1 MTLHVERAGSG
12 ANLVLLHGWGLHS
25 GAWSE
30 AMPALKAAFRVHAI
44 DLPGHGH
51 SSGARVGSLDQGVDA
66 VAACIPEGAAVC
78 GWSLGG
84 LVAQRLAQRHP
95 ARVRQLVLVA
105 TTPCFV
111 ERADW
116 PDAMKAATLDAFG
129 EGLRHNLE
137 ATLAS
142 FVRLNALHGAHG
154 RETIRA
160 FTSRVLERGTPAAQ
174 ALARTLQWLRETDLR
189 RDTAA
194 MKVPTLVVHGTRDA
208 LAPIGA
214 GHWLARNVQGA
225 GLLELADAAHIPFF
239 THREAFVKAVESFV
253 G

>member
-1 MTLHVERAGSG
+1 MSLHVERSG
-12 ANLVLLHGWGLHS
+12 HGADLVMLHGWGLHS
-25 GAWSE
+25 GAWAE
-30 AMPALKAAFRVHAI
+30 TMPALNARFRVHAI

-51 SSGARVGSLDQGVDA
+51 SRAHPAGAFDAAVDEL
-66 VAACIPEGAAVC
+66 AALVPAGAALC

-84 LVAQRLAQRHP
+84 LIAQRLAQRHP
-95 ARVRQLVLVA
+95 ERVRQLVLVA

-111 ERADW
+111 VREDWKEAMAAETLASFAD
-116 PDAMKAATLDAFG
+116 
-129 EGLRHNLE
+129 GLSHNRE

-154 RETIRA
+154 REAIRT
-160 FTSRVLERGTPAAQ
+160 FTERILERGAPAAE
-174 ALARTLQWLRETDLR
+174 ALATTLGWLRDTDLR
-189 RDTAA
+189 RETAA
-194 MKVPTLVVHGTRDA
+194 MRVPALVVHGTRDA

-214 GHWLARNVQGA
+214 GHWLARGIAGA
-225 GLLELADAAHIPFF
+225 GLVELSDAAHLPFF